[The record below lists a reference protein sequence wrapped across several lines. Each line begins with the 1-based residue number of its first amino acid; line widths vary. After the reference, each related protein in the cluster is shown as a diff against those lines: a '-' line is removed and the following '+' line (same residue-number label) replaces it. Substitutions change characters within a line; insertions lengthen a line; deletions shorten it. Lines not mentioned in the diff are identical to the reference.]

1 MKIKPTSIKGCFICL
16 PKKNY
21 DHRGSF
27 HRSFCQDF
35 FKKKKI
41 NFDIKQ
47 CNVSINKKIFTLRGF
62 HYQSAPGKESKIISV
77 NNGSIFNV
85 TIDLRKSSTTFLKVT
100 KNKLSSR
107 KNQLIL
113 IPAGCA
119 NAFLTLNKNTIVH
132 YYMTEIFEFQNKKKY
147 KGFRFDDPFFKIKWP
162 FKPKIL
168 SLKDK
173 SFKNFQLKDI

>member
-1 MKIKPTSIKGCFICL
+1 MKIKLTSIKGCFIFL

-21 DHRGSF
+21 DQRGSF
-27 HRSFCQDF
+27 HRSFCKDIL
-35 FKKKKI
+35 KKKKI
-41 NFDIKQ
+41 NFGIKQ
-47 CNVSINKKIFTLRGF
+47 CNVSTNEKMFTLRGF

-85 TIDLRKSSTTFLKVT
+85 TIDLRKSSKTFLKVT
-100 KNKLSSR
+100 KNKLSSK

-119 NAFLTLNKNTIVH
+119 NAFLTLNKKTIVH
-132 YYMTEIFEFQNKKKY
+132 YYMSEVFERQNKKNY

-162 FKPKIL
+162 FKPKVL

-173 SFKNFQLKDI
+173 NLKNFQLKNI